1 MSEMGAR
8 VMKFLTAVVLGAG
21 FAASAQA
28 APDQAC
34 IRTGEGG
41 SRVAAQ
47 VERPADCCTGRMKC
61 AQFLSTT
68 IVVRPS
74 HPERT

>member
-1 MSEMGAR
+1 MMKLVAIALFGLVWGA
-8 VMKFLTAVVLGAG
+8 A
-21 FAASAQA
+21 AQA
-28 APDQAC
+28 APSQAC
-34 IRTGEGG
+34 IPIGEGG

-47 VERPADCCTGRMKC
+47 VETPADCCTGRMKC

-68 IVVRPS
+68 IVVRSS